1 MATLS
6 SLLSWFSGDTPSG
19 PPSVTTRVLRV
30 PADGSTPHILPL
42 QTIEISNDG
51 NTDCFLCHVLD
62 TRAFW
67 GQNEGWLY
75 RDVARFDL
83 KIGNRAVDGVYY
95 GFKSFALDHL
105 PQNKAAADWGIWGDA
120 FVAKVTD
127 AEYGEHGWATYED
140 VPDELLRTGLYKRI
154 LERLAAM

>member
-1 MATLS
+1 MTLS
-6 SLLSWFSGDTPSG
+6 SLLSRLSGNTPSG

-30 PADGSTPHILPL
+30 PADGSAPHILL
-42 QTIEISNDG
+42 LHTIDISNDG
-51 NTDCFLCHVLD
+51 NVDRFLFHVPD

-67 GQNEGWLY
+67 GQDEGWRY

-83 KIGNRAVDGVYY
+83 KIRNPAVDGVYY

-105 PQNKAAADWGIWGDA
+105 PQNKAAADWGISGDA

-140 VPDELLRTGLYKRI
+140 VPDELLRSGLYKRI